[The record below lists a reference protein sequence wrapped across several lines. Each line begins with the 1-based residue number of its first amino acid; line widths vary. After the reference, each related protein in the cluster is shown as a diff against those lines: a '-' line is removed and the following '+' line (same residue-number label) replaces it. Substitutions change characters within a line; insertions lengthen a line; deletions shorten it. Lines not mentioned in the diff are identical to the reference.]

1 MPSMRL
7 HTLLLAVVLL
17 AMLGG
22 CGRQDSLAEIQD
34 RGELVVVSRNSPT
47 TYYLD
52 KNGPTGFEYALS
64 AMLAEALG
72 VELRME
78 TAYNL
83 TDLFTRLRRQNVNM
97 AAAGLTL
104 TEERAAQFRHSI
116 PYSRLT
122 PQVIYVTGSTRPGS
136 LAELSGQ
143 KIVTL
148 AGSSHAQ
155 MLKTLQMSELPDLQW
170 EEIDEADTTQLLELL
185 KGDLAQLAVV
195 DSNEFE
201 VQQALYPRQKVAFD
215 LGREQNMVWYLPP
228 GIHNSRLLTFIDD
241 FILRLQ
247 SDGTLT
253 RLHEQYF
260 GHTEGVSRMNA
271 FEFAQNV
278 EDSLPTYE
286 ALIKKVANEYRM
298 DWHLLAAIAYQE
310 SHWNPKATSPT
321 GVRGMMMLTEATAKE
336 LGVGNR
342 LDATHSLRGGARYLK
357 KIKRRLPQ
365 RIKEPDRT
373 WLALAAYNIGE
384 AHLEDARILTAGQG
398 GNPNRWQ
405 DVMERLPLLQKTRY
419 YKNTRY
425 GYARGMEAV
434 TLVQNIRHYYS
445 VLAWQEIP
453 EIQPLPPLR
462 ADDYLPDAIR
472 GLELKSL

>member
-1 MPSMRL
+1 MLAMTL
-7 HTLLLAVVLL
+7 HTLLLATVML
-17 AMLGG
+17 ALLGG
-22 CGRQDSLAEIQD
+22 CARQDSLAEIQD

-52 KNGPTGFEYALS
+52 KNGPTGFEYAMSVL
-64 AMLAEALG
+64 LADALG

-83 TDLFTRLRRQNVNM
+83 TDLFSKLRRHNANM

-104 TEERAAQFRHSI
+104 TEERAAQFPHSI

-122 PQVIYVTGSTRPGS
+122 PQVIYVTGNSRPDS
-136 LAELSGQ
+136 LDELTGQ

-155 MLKTLQMSELPDLQW
+155 MLKTLQNSELPDLQW
-170 EEIDEADTTQLLELL
+170 EEIDEADTMQLLELL
-185 KGDLAQLAVV
+185 KGDQAQLAII
-195 DSNEFE
+195 DSNEFA
-201 VQQALYPRQKVAFD
+201 VQQTLYPRQKVAFD
-215 LGREQNMVWYLPP
+215 LGREQDMVWYLAPD
-228 GIHNSRLLTFIDD
+228 IDNTRLLAFIDD
-241 FILRLQ
+241 FISRLK
-247 SDGTLT
+247 SDGTLA
-253 RLHEQYF
+253 RLHDEYF
-260 GHTEGVSRMNA
+260 GHTEGVSRMSA
-271 FEFAQNV
+271 FEFARNV
-278 EDSLPTYE
+278 EDSLPGYE

-310 SHWNPKATSPT
+310 SHWDPKATSRT
-321 GVRGMMMLTEATAKE
+321 GVRGMMMLTEATAE
-336 LGVGNR
+336 ALGVSNR
-342 LDATHSLRGGARYLK
+342 LDATQSLRGGARYLK
-357 KIKRRLPQ
+357 KIKRRLPKKIQ
-365 RIKEPDRT
+365 EPDRT

-384 AHLEDARILTAGQG
+384 AHLEDARILTERQG
-398 GNPNRWQ
+398 GDPNLWQ

-419 YKNTRY
+419 YKDTKY

-462 ADDYLPDAIR
+462 AEDYLPDAIR
-472 GLELKSL
+472 DLEMRAL